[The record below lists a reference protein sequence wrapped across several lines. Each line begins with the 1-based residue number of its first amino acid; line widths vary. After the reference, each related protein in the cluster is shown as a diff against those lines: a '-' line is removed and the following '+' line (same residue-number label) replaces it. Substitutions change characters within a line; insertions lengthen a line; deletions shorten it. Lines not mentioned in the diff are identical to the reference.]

1 MDIFPKSVNDLIEV
15 LSEIPGIGPKTAER
29 MAFYITISKNSIIDK
44 LLYSLSKVKEEVKIC
59 SECGMVSD
67 TDPCRICSSPSRD
80 SSIVCVV
87 EKPNDVITIEKTGEF
102 NGVYHVLGGVISPVE
117 GVGPSDL
124 SIDKLLSRIVK
135 NKVREIFLALD
146 PDTEGETTSSYI
158 ISLVKQKGID
168 VVFTSIAKG
177 IPMGGNIEYSDL
189 LTLSKAIKNRNRID

>member
-189 LTLSKAIKNRNRID
+189 LTLSKAIKNRNRIY

>member
-135 NKVREIFLALD
+135 NKVKEVFLALD